1 MLHNLNQSINATVEQ
16 FIEENCKEG
25 NREQTG
31 LDTRAFGKFWYCYEG
46 IFIFAGNRRSLDY
59 YGGFEY
65 IDSGPA
71 GAGPKSMYSKPH
83 SLTGPGSGRE
93 FSGRA
98 RDLGLKAASIRQSP

>member
-1 MLHNLNQSINATVEQ
+1 MLHNLDQSINATVEQ

-65 IDSGPA
+65 IDSDYV
-71 GAGPKSMYSKPH
+71 KSYGEYVFYSADADRVQEV
-83 SLTGPGSGRE
+83 LE
-93 FSGRA
+93 NLMENEDA
-98 RDLGLKAASIRQSP
+98 

>member
-1 MLHNLNQSINATVEQ
+1 MLHNLDQSINATVEQ
-16 FIEENCKEG
+16 FIEENWKEG

-65 IDSGPA
+65 IDSDYVKTYGEYVF
-71 GAGPKSMYSKPH
+71 YSADADRVQEV
-83 SLTGPGSGRE
+83 LE
-93 FSGRA
+93 NLMENEDA
-98 RDLGLKAASIRQSP
+98 